1 MNFISDTLLNMEI
14 KLGTTESNQR
24 NLTTNT
30 ADVYVYN
37 YTLPTP
43 QEGRYLTLTLRNMTQ
58 YFVICE
64 LSVYAGI
71 CFFLLMIADLD

>member
-1 MNFISDTLLNMEI
+1 MYSFSDTLLNMEI

-24 NLTTNT
+24 NLTKNT
-30 ADVYVYN
+30 DNVYVYN

-43 QEGRYLTLTLRNMTQ
+43 KEGRYLTLTLRGITQ
-58 YFVICE
+58 YFIICE

-71 CFFLLMIADLD
+71 YFYSSPL